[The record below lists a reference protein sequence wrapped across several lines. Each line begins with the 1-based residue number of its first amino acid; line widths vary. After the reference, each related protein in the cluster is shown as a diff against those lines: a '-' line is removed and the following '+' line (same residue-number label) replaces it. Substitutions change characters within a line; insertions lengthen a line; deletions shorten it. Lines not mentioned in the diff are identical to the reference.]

1 MAVFKD
7 ETEVY
12 TYIGGIFEEA
22 LADPE
27 VGQKFAASGV
37 ILRVK
42 YSDPDSTLTVDM
54 PGKKVFY
61 GEDARNGPKPV
72 IEMSMKADTAHR
84 FWLGE
89 VNITAAMAKGQV
101 KAKGPIP
108 KILKLVP
115 LTKILFPRYRASL
128 VKSGRTDLVEA

>member
-7 ETEVY
+7 ESEVY
-12 TYIGGIFEEA
+12 NYIGGIFEEA

-54 PGKKVFY
+54 PGRKVFY

-84 FWLGE
+84 FWLGN

-108 KILKLVP
+108 KIL
-115 LTKILFPRYRASL
+115 FPRYRDSL
-128 VKSGRTDLVEA
+128 VRSGRTDLVEA

>member
-1 MAVFKD
+1 MSVFKD

-22 LADPE
+22 LADPD

-42 YSDPDSTLTVDM
+42 YSDPDSILTVDM
-54 PGKKVFY
+54 PAKKVHY

-72 IEMSMKADTAHR
+72 IEMSMKADTAHS
-84 FWLGE
+84 FWLGN

-115 LTKILFPRYRASL
+115 LTKILFPRYRDSL
-128 VKSGRTDLVEA
+128 LKSGRTDLVEA

>member
-1 MAVFKD
+1 MATFKD
-7 ETEVY
+7 ATEVY
-12 TYIGGIFEEA
+12 QYIGGIFEEA

-37 ILRVK
+37 ILRVS
-42 YSDPDSTLTVDM
+42 YSDPNSVLTVDM
-54 PGKKVFY
+54 PAKKVFY

-72 IEMSMKADTAHR
+72 VEMSMKADVAHR
-84 FWLGE
+84 FWLGQ

-101 KAKGPIP
+101 EGKSPIP

-115 LTKILFPRYRASL
+115 LTKLLFPRYRDSL
-128 VKSGRTDLVEA
+128 VSSGPSDLVEA

>member
-1 MAVFKD
+1 MAIFKD

-22 LADPE
+22 LADP
-27 VGQKFAASGV
+27 VLC
-37 ILRVK
+37 I
-42 YSDPDSTLTVDM
+42 DM
-54 PGKKVFY
+54 PSKKVLY

-72 IEMSMKADTAHR
+72 VEMSMKADVAHR
-84 FWLGE
+84 FWLGK

-115 LTKILFPRYRASL
+115 LTKILFPRYRDSL
-128 VKSGRTDLVEA
+128 VRSGRSDLV

>member
-1 MAVFKD
+1 MSVFKD

-27 VGQKFAASGV
+27 VGQKFASSGV
-37 ILRVK
+37 ILRVN

-54 PGKKVFY
+54 PARKVLY
-61 GEDARNGPKPV
+61 GQDARNGPKPV
-72 IEMSMKADTAHR
+72 VEMSMKADTAHR
-84 FWLGE
+84 FWLGQ

-115 LTKILFPRYRASL
+115 LTKILFPRYRESL
-128 VKSGRTDLVEA
+128 LRSGRSDLVET

>member
-12 TYIGGIFEEA
+12 KYVGGIFEEA

-27 VGQKFAASGV
+27 LGQKFAASGV
-37 ILRVK
+37 ILRVT
-42 YSDPDSTLTVDM
+42 YSDPDAVLSVDM
-54 PGKKVFY
+54 PSKKVLY

-72 IEMSMKADTAHR
+72 VEMSMKADVAHR
-84 FWLGE
+84 YWLGE
-89 VNITAAMAKGQV
+89 VNVTAAMAKGQM

-115 LTKILFPRYRASL
+115 LTKILFPRYRDSL
-128 VKSGRTDLVEA
+128 VRDGRSDLVGT